1 MATLAKAEL
10 LKYLKDAIELESS
23 LVAQEQIRDMYK
35 ISSEKRK
42 PEAKYQSLP
51 EKPKV
56 KTKVEREEDRKNN
69 AFVLAFFGGVT
80 LFTGVIGLFG
90 ALCSGYDISI
100 FVIFF
105 LVIAIGVVLCLPQY
119 NISRGNNRRSKTT
132 GNKYWLDYY
141 KRCSEIN
148 TANATIRTKYNRDL
162 AEWTASNQRVF
173 NYFDEKKNI
182 TKNTLNKFY
191 EKDVIFPKY
200 RNLPALT
207 SIYEYI
213 LSGRCEELT
222 GATGAYNLYEEEL
235 RKDIVIAQLNTIISN
250 LEQIRQNQY
259 MLYEEIKKVQRN
271 TAVIAVELDAIRG
284 YTAALT
290 ELTALNT
297 FYNGIAASNSQIMAY
312 WG

>member
-1 MATLAKAEL
+1 MATLAKEEL

-35 ISSEKRK
+35 VSSDRREPKLLLEALPEVPIFKTIGTLPFTWVGYAFIIFNLISGIILMASSVFLAGLFFLTLGGVPIVMEYKSSQETKRQNEKRRTAY
-42 PEAKYQSLP
+42 AKEY
-51 EKPKV
+51 EMY
-56 KTKVEREEDRKNN
+56 TKRKETVN
-69 AFVLAFFGGVT
+69 
-80 LFTGVIGLFG
+80 
-90 ALCSGYDISI
+90 SI
-100 FVIFF
+100 NESI
-105 LVIAIGVVLCLPQY
+105 Q
-119 NISRGNNRRSKTT
+119 K
-132 GNKYWLDYY
+132 
-141 KRCSEIN
+141 
-148 TANATIRTKYNRDL
+148 KYNRDY
-162 AEWTASNQRVF
+162 ASWQSSNAKVF
-173 NYFDEKKNI
+173 NYLTDKQSQTRNA
-182 TKNTLNKFY
+182 LNKLY
-191 EKDVIFPKY
+191 AKEVIFPKY

>member
-1 MATLAKAEL
+1 MATLAKEEL

-35 ISSEKRK
+35 ASSDKRK

-51 EKPKV
+51 EKPKTEMRNGEV
-56 KTKVEREEDRKNN
+56 
-69 AFVLAFFGGVT
+69 FGCFLAIFGGLSLAAGV
-80 LFTGVIGLFG
+80 LMLIADLISIGNIIKYGDFASSFGISFVFIVIGVI
-90 ALCSGYDISI
+90 
-100 FVIFF
+100 
-105 LVIAIGVVLCLPQY
+105 LCLPY
-119 NISRGNNRRSKTT
+119 FYTT
-132 GNKYWLDYY
+132 KE
-141 KRCSEIN
+141 SEILEKKRMQDYN
-148 TANATIRTKYNRDL
+148 KRWGEINAANETIRTKYNRDL
-162 AEWTASNQRVF
+162 TEWTASNQRVF
-173 NYFDEKKNI
+173 NYLDENKNL